1 MTDTHIKKL
10 KQERPLS
17 RQVDLNLLDLF
28 ETIYQTRNLTAAGSR
43 LGLTQSAVS
52 RSLGRLREMY
62 GDALFV
68 RQQRGVAPTP
78 LADALAPPV
87 TAALSTLRSTLR
99 APSFDH
105 TKQNHTFRIAMSDV
119 GERIFL
125 PKLLDYLTSAAPNVV
140 IEAISTSQEQL
151 QEGLNSGQIHL
162 AVGFFGTLSK
172 QVHQKRLFREQFVYV
187 AREGHPLVKGKL
199 HKEQI
204 RNLRHIV
211 GGPDGMLHATT
222 VGKVLAGNRVKA
234 PVASRVHSLLCVAPL
249 VASSDMIGV
258 LPSNLAKVVAG
269 HMPLQIIPP
278 PIQFPSFDVTMVWHD
293 RFHREPSTVWLRDT
307 FTQLFESLVVSN
319 TD

>member
-1 MTDTHIKKL
+1 MTETHIKKA
-10 KQERPLS
+10 KEARPLS

-28 ETIYQTRNLTAAGSR
+28 ETIYQTRNLTTAGSR

-52 RSLGRLREMY
+52 RALGRLRDMY

-78 LADALAPPV
+78 YADALAAPV
-87 TAALSTLRSTLR
+87 TSALNTLR
-99 APSFDH
+99 ATLRPPSFNH
-105 TKQNHTFRIAMSDV
+105 EEQSHTFRIAMSDV

-125 PKLLDYLTSAAPNVV
+125 PKLLNHLTTAAPNVV

-162 AVGFFGTLSK
+162 AVGFFGALSK
-172 QVHQKRLFREQFVYV
+172 QVHHKRLFREQFVYV
-187 AREGHPLVKGKL
+187 AREDHPLVNGKL
-199 HKEQI
+199 EREQL

-211 GGPDGMLHATT
+211 GGPDGMLHAMT
-222 VGKVLAGNRVKA
+222 VSKVLSGNRVKA
-234 PVASRVHSLLCVAPL
+234 PVVSRVHSLLCVAPL
-249 VASSDMIGV
+249 VASSDMVGV

-269 HMPLQIIPP
+269 HMPLQIIKP
-278 PIQFPSFDVTMVWHD
+278 PIQLPSFDVTMIWHD
-293 RFHREPSTVWLRDT
+293 RFHREPATVWLREI
-307 FTQLFESLVVSN
+307 FSKLFDSLVVKN

>member
-1 MTDTHIKKL
+1 MTETHIKKL
-10 KQERPLS
+10 KQSRTIS

-28 ETIYQTRNLTAAGSR
+28 ETIYQTRNLTAAGAR

-78 LADALAPPV
+78 YADALAHPV
-87 TAALSTLRSTLR
+87 TEALNTLR
-99 APSFDH
+99 ATLLPPSFDH
-105 TKQNHTFRIAMSDV
+105 AKQSHTFRIAMSDV

-125 PKLLDYLTSAAPNVV
+125 PKLLDHLTTTAPNVV
-140 IEAISTSQEQL
+140 IEAISASQEQL

-172 QVHQKRLFREQFVYV
+172 QVHHKRLFREQFVYV
-187 AREGHPLVKGKL
+187 AREHHPLVKGKL
-199 HKEQI
+199 SREQL

-222 VGKVLAGNRVKA
+222 VGKVLASNRVKA
-234 PVASRVHSLLCVAPL
+234 PIASRVHSLLCVAPL
-249 VASSDMIGV
+249 VASSDMVGV
-258 LPSNLAKVVAG
+258 LPSNLAKVVSS
-269 HMPLQIIPP
+269 HMSLQIINPP
-278 PIQFPSFDVTMVWHD
+278 VQFPSFEVTMIWHD
-293 RFHREPSTVWLRDT
+293 RFHREPASEWLRET
-307 FTQLFESLVVSN
+307 FSLLFDSLVVDN
-319 TD
+319 LN